1 MATKVSVNQH
11 APKEQ
16 TASYKRPGF
25 GDEGPQGSKDRKT
38 RVLTNMFE
46 LKTDPNMTTYHQYTV
61 EFKRY
66 SMREGEAART
76 EPLTGESNN
85 NKRLRRHIFAT
96 FQKRHQDDFFRNV
109 GVAYDGGPNVFTTG
123 QLALRGNN
131 QASELIELED
141 DHDRA
146 GKPNEFYIDIRENN
160 NKPTISLDDL
170 KVVLLGDTF
179 EWTFF
184 NNLGLK
190 MLNAFLHHN
199 PALRYVQFGESI
211 FVPENRSQ
219 LGGGVDLWQGI
230 FASVRPGEGGG
241 KGKLFANVN
250 VTYTTVYE
258 PVDLATW
265 LCRFLNCE
273 KVPAKLENNMREN
286 INSVLKHIKVR
297 PLHRPDCKT
306 KYTVAKLATVTA
318 DKYKFMN
325 NKSGKEETV
334 AEYFKEAYNM
344 TLKSY
349 HMIETVGSRKD
360 LIPIECCGIVEGQR
374 YQGKQL
380 TGEQRAN
387 MIKITAK
394 RPNDNKSIILD
405 GIKNVL
411 SLNHD
416 KLLRLAGLSAN
427 MQMASVP
434 GHFKKMP
441 EIMYSPSSKQGA
453 TVRPKPDDGAWNLRD
468 VQFIKP
474 GEELRNWLAISF
486 LPDRFSEQ
494 ARTFLRDLANQARV
508 QGMKVAQNLQ
518 QRVAS
523 IRWRNDKQTRDEIIR
538 ILQDAKKS
546 NAGLPQLV
554 VFIVEDENRNRTAN
568 ADQYNLVKRVMDTEV
583 GILSQCVQAPHIM
596 RINKQYLANVALK
609 LNLKLNG
616 TNSSVNLPRIDKV
629 PMMLIGA
636 DVTHPQPGSTMPSI
650 AAVVGSVDRYAAR
663 YAERHVEQ
671 YKEPTTG
678 KKTGRGKEEIDTM
691 TDLVVELLQEFKRIN
706 KMLPKVIIMFR
717 DGISESQF
725 KPLALDKE
733 LPYIKAACAKVEQDY
748 KPTITYIVV
757 GKRHHTRFY
766 PTDPRDADRK
776 GNVKP
781 GLIVEREITH
791 PYLFDFYLTSH
802 SSLQGTSRPCHYHV
816 LFDENKFQV
825 DEIQDFTNKLC
836 YNFQRSTRAVSIPAP
851 TYYAHCAAKRARSHL
866 NGRLHMTKPEF
877 ASRFPMYYV

>member
-1 MATKVSVNQH
+1 MSVSQN
-11 APKEQ
+11 EQ
-16 TASYKRPGF
+16 TPSYRRPGF
-25 GDEGPQGSKDRKT
+25 GDECRQSSKERRT

-46 LKTDPNMTTYHQYTV
+46 LKTDSNLTTFHQYIMDV
-61 EFKRY
+61 KRY
-66 SMREGEAART
+66 SMREDEDART
-76 EPLTGESNN
+76 EPLTGASND
-85 NKRLRRHIFAT
+85 NKRLRRRIFAT
-96 FQKRHQDDFFRNV
+96 FQRRHQDDFFRNV
-109 GVAYDGGPNVFTTG
+109 GVAYDGGSNVFTTG
-123 QLALRGNN
+123 QLTLSGNK
-131 QASELIELED
+131 QANELIELED

-146 GKPNEFYIDIRENN
+146 GNPNEFYIEIRENN
-160 NKPTISLDDL
+160 NQPTISLDDL

-211 FVPENRSQ
+211 FVPESRKS
-219 LGGGVDLWQGI
+219 LGGGVDLWQGL

-241 KGKLFANVN
+241 RGKLFANVN
-250 VTYTTVYE
+250 VTNITVYE

-265 LCRFLNCE
+265 LCNFLNL
-273 KVPAKLENNMREN
+273 KQVPTKLENNMREN
-286 INSVLKHIKVR
+286 VNSVLKHIKVH

-306 KYTVAKLATVTA
+306 KYTVAKLADVTA
-318 DKYKFMN
+318 NEYKFRN

-334 AEYFKEAYNM
+334 ADYFKAVYNIK
-344 TLKSY
+344 LKSH

-360 LIPIECCGIVEGQR
+360 LIPIECCGIVEGQH
-374 YQGKQL
+374 YKGKQL

-394 RPNDNKSIILD
+394 HPNSNKSIILD
-405 GIKNVL
+405 GIRNVL

-416 KLLRLAGLSAN
+416 KLLQLAGISAN
-427 MQMASVP
+427 TQMVSVP
-434 GHFKKMP
+434 SHFKKMP
-441 EIMYSPSSKQGA
+441 EIMYSPLSKQGA
-453 TVRPKPDDGAWNLRD
+453 TVKPKSDNGAWNLRD
-468 VQFIKP
+468 VQFINP
-474 GEELRNWLAISF
+474 GEELNSWLAISF
-486 LPDRFSEQ
+486 LPDRFIDQ
-494 ARTFLRDLANQARV
+494 ARTFLRDLGNQARV

-518 QRVAS
+518 PRVAS
-523 IRWRNDKQTRDEIIR
+523 IRWQNDRQTRGEIIK
-538 ILQDAKKS
+538 ILLNAKKS
-546 NAGLPQLV
+546 DYGLPQLV
-554 VFIVEDENRNRTAN
+554 VFIIEAEHRNRTVN
-568 ADQYNLVKRVMDTEV
+568 ADQYNVVKTVMDTEV
-583 GILSQCVQAPHIM
+583 GILSQCVQSPHVM
-596 RINKQYLANVALK
+596 KINKQYLANVALK

-616 TNSSVNLPRIDKV
+616 TNSFVKLPRIDKT

-636 DVTHPQPGSTMPSI
+636 DVTHPQPGSNMPSI
-650 AAVVGSVDRYAAR
+650 AAVVGSVDRHAAR
-663 YAERHVEQ
+663 YVERHVQQ

-706 KMLPKVIIMFR
+706 RLLPRVIIMFR

-733 LPYIKAACAKVEQDY
+733 LHYIKAACAKVAQDY

-766 PTDPRDADRK
+766 PTDPMDADRN

-802 SSLQGTSRPCHYHV
+802 SSLQGTSCPCHYHV
-816 LFDENKFQV
+816 LFDENNFQV
-825 DEIQDFTNKLC
+825 DEIQDFTNRLC

-851 TYYAHCAAKRARSHL
+851 TYYAHCAAKRARSHFN
-866 NGRLHMTKPEF
+866 NGNLQMTKPEF
-877 ASRFPMYYV
+877 ASCFLMYYV